1 MRGASDTA
9 DVMLQGVPPLKIE
22 VNSISIVIIVCFTIN
37 QRLSDMDLDLAYV
50 MVFIMNIRP
59 VLKTNHVNIFLR
71 NNRT

>member
-1 MRGASDTA
+1 MRGAADTA
-9 DVMLQGVPPLKIE
+9 DVILTGVPLKIK
-22 VNSISIVIIVCFTIN
+22 VNSISIVIIVCFAIN

-71 NNRT
+71 NN

>member
-22 VNSISIVIIVCFTIN
+22 VNSISIVIIVCFT
-37 QRLSDMDLDLAYV
+37 DMDLDLAYV
-50 MVFIMNIRP
+50 MVSIMNIWP

>member
-9 DVMLQGVPPLKIE
+9 DVILTGVPLKIK
-22 VNSISIVIIVCFTIN
+22 VNSISIVIIVCFTVN

-50 MVFIMNIRP
+50 MVSIMNIRP

-71 NNRT
+71 NN

>member
-1 MRGASDTA
+1 MRGAADTA
-9 DVMLQGVPPLKIE
+9 DVILTGVPLKIK

-50 MVFIMNIRP
+50 MVSIMNIRP